1 MSNLA
6 KKLQHESQQQSQQNP
21 SINPKKMAA
30 PKKSAWL
37 SPGEK
42 VLILAFGVML
52 SIGAGF
58 ILSKQADIYAA
69 NKDIQLVENSITEQ
83 QRINKDLEMQI
94 SELSTYERIK
104 EQAEKL
110 GLTFNENN
118 IKVVQGQ

>member
-6 KKLQHESQQQSQQNP
+6 KKLQQETHQQTT
-21 SINPKKMAA
+21 IA
-30 PKKSAWL
+30 PKPAKKQKHTWL

-42 VLILAFGVML
+42 FLTLTLGVAL
-52 SIGAGF
+52 SIGASF
-58 ILSKQADIYAA
+58 IIANQSDIYQV
-69 NKDIQLVENSITEQ
+69 NKEIQLVEQSIQEQ
-83 QRINKDLEMQI
+83 QKVNSDLEMQI
-94 SELSTYERIK
+94 SELSRYERIK